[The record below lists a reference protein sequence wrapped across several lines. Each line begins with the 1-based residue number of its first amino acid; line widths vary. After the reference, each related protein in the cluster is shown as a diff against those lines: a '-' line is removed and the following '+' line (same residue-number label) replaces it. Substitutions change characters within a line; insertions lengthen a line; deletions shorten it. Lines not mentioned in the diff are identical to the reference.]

1 MQQGHLHPGT
11 LSIGFGS
18 LRQVLDTPYS
28 GSEVIPNPEGRRTL
42 QDGLLLTA
50 DYGLAERVNV
60 GILIPYRVSR
70 SSGRVEADVQGLGDI
85 WLSARIALT
94 DPHRAPLR
102 VNALTLTSLPSGKV
116 ETGFLD
122 ENIVLGVGAASLGAG
137 FEVIRDSPSG
147 ASAFLR
153 ALGSKPTG
161 PSDEGVRFGGSV
173 SSSAGYGRPF
183 VGGGR
188 VRWAASGTVSWTEA
202 DRVGDLSIPN
212 RGGRLVTLSA
222 GLAFPL
228 GRGPELSL
236 GAERLLSADLR
247 GDQLASRWSG
257 FFAVRWTRAV
267 RR

>member
-18 LRQVLDTPYS
+18 LRQDLNTPYS
-28 GSEVIPNPEGRRTL
+28 GSETIPNPEGRRTL
-42 QDGLLLTA
+42 QDGLVLTA
-50 DYGLAERVNV
+50 DYGLAERVNL
-60 GILIPYRVSR
+60 GILIPYRRSESR
-70 SSGRVEADVQGLGDI
+70 GRVEADVEGLGDI
-85 WLSARIALT
+85 GLSARFALT
-94 DPHRAPLR
+94 DPHGAPLR
-102 VNALTLTSLPSGKV
+102 VNALTLISLPTGRV

-122 ENIVLGVGAASLGAG
+122 ENIVLGVGAIALGAG

-161 PSDEGVRFGGSV
+161 PSDEGVRFGGSLA
-173 SSSAGYGRPF
+173 SSAGYGRPL
-183 VGGGR
+183 VSRGR
-188 VRWAASGTVSWTEA
+188 VRWAVSGTVSWTEA
-202 DRVGDLSIPN
+202 DREGDLPVPN

-228 GRGPELSL
+228 GGGPQLSL
-236 GAERLLSADLR
+236 GTERLLSADLR

-257 FFAVRWTRAV
+257 FVAVRWTRAV
-267 RR
+267 KR

>member
-18 LRQVLDTPYS
+18 LRQDLSTPYS
-28 GSEVIPNPEGRRTL
+28 GSDVLPNPEGRRTL
-42 QDGLLLTA
+42 QDGLVLTA
-50 DYGLAERVNV
+50 DYGLAERVNL
-60 GILIPYRVSR
+60 GILIPYRFSR
-70 SSGRVEADVQGLGDI
+70 SRGRVEADVEGLGDI
-85 WLSARIALT
+85 GLSARFALT
-94 DPHRAPLR
+94 DPHRAQLR
-102 VNALTLTSLPSGKV
+102 VNALTSISLPTGRV

-122 ENIVLGVGAASLGAG
+122 ENIVLGVGAIALGAG

-153 ALGSKPTG
+153 TLGSKPTG
-161 PSDEGVRFGGSV
+161 PSDEGVRFGGSL

-188 VRWAASGTVSWTEA
+188 VRWAFSGTVSWTEA
-202 DRVGDLSIPN
+202 DREGDVDVPN

-222 GLAFPL
+222 GVALPL
-228 GRGPELSL
+228 GGGPELSV

-247 GDQLASRWSG
+247 DDQLAARWSG
-257 FFAVRWTRAV
+257 FLAVRWTRAV